1 MTQIGL
7 CLFITSIALPSCSS
21 TVQLASALDA
31 NRKRRNNDAIV
42 RLRSGQQYEAR
53 EVHVRADS
61 TGFVDY
67 SIEEPV
73 QVPTRS
79 IESIRI
85 SHHGGGAMEG
95 LLFGGLGGGALG
107 FGLGVGLGN
116 HGDEGM
122 GKGLLLI
129 SGLAVGTVGGLV
141 IGAIEGHV
149 YTFVLPRDTVAD
161 SLRVSTSFTPSHVSS
176 MR

>member
-1 MTQIGL
+1 MARTCWFAL
-7 CLFITSIALPSCSS
+7 IAGISLPGCSS
-21 TVQLASALDA
+21 TVELASATDA
-31 NRKRRNNDAIV
+31 NRKIGNNDAIV
-42 RLRSGQQYEAR
+42 RLRSGQEYEAR
-53 EVHVRADS
+53 EVHVRDDS
-61 TGFVDY
+61 TRFVDCKL
-67 SIEEPV
+67 EETV
-73 QVPTRS
+73 QIPTRS
-79 IESIRI
+79 IETIRI

-107 FGLGVGLGN
+107 FGLGVGPGN